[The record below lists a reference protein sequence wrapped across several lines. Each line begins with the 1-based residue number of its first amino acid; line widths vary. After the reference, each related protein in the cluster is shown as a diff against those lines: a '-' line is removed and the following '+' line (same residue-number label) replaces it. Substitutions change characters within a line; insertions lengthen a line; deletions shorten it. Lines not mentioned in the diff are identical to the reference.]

1 MPIIETIVG
10 IAGSPIESAIASKIY
25 ETAKKVLEKDPFD
38 YAIERTLDE
47 LRKERS
53 EDFFV
58 LEDIYRNRK
67 KIFDKVEIVNETTFQ
82 KILDDCDITPDTSS
96 RLFKRITQKFD
107 EIIRETAQDKQ
118 EFFFPYAIKEFRNIG
133 KTNEEIVDILQTITQ
148 NDSIILEHFN
158 ELEKKENEIIHL
170 SRIEYELEKGVEFRG
185 EFFRKKGPLWIDFEN
200 DFVVE
205 RNEVEEVI
213 KTFKEGCISVLLEGN
228 AASGKSVIARNVGYK
243 LANEKDVYYMSSEEF
258 EIHTEDAIFNDIR
271 KLKDAVI
278 IIEDAHLYPK
288 YCDGLLD
295 DILKNK
301 VEIKILITTR
311 YIPIYQYSILKH
323 LHKFKRNVEKTED
336 GVQKYICKKED
347 EKKERG
353 IQEYKCRKIT
363 LESFDFAKYILRN
376 YIEKKGLPEPS
387 VKEIEGLLSQS
398 KESLWLLA
406 YFLMAWKPSN
416 PIAIQQIYNNVLD
429 DIIGLKYKYR
439 IIGPEHVIFTIALFY
454 QFEIKVQKTFLI
466 YQLNLNEETIEK
478 LSDVGEIR
486 KSNGYLSLYHSAV
499 AEIYKNA
506 SENYSDFIDSLSDK
520 LRNFD
525 ENFDNENYIAF
536 LLRLYLRYKP
546 KNYDEVI
553 HQLQFKKEIL
563 NFILIHENTCNAI
576 HDLLDKEPNIRKI
589 ADVAIIII
597 HADIKVGSKLV
608 ESLNFDKFNLKIK
621 QEPSLETI
629 KDVIRDISYVDRDVA
644 KMIVGHLN
652 LNILKSKIENEDFWL
667 KKTTLNVICYANRK
681 IGNELIAFLGL
692 KLIIE
697 EEPTEKNW
705 LNYDDILYNM

>member
-10 IAGSPIESAIASKIY
+10 IASSPIESFIASRIY
-25 ETAKKVLEKDPFD
+25 EIAKMVLEKDPFD

-58 LEDIYRNRK
+58 LEDIYRNRE

-148 NDSIILEHFN
+148 NDSIILEHF
-158 ELEKKENEIIHL
+158 EKLEKKENEIIHL
-170 SRIEYELEKGVEFRG
+170 SRIEHELEKGVELRG

-205 RNEVEEVI
+205 RNEVEEII
-213 KTFKEGCISVLLEGN
+213 KTFEKGYISVLLEGN

-258 EIHTEDAIFNDIR
+258 EIHTEDAIFDDIR
-271 KLKDAVI
+271 KLEDSVI

-288 YCDGLLD
+288 YCDGLLN

-301 VEIKILITTR
+301 VGIKILITTR
-311 YIPIYQYSILKH
+311 HTPIYKYAILKY
-323 LHKFKRNVEKTED
+323 LNKCE
-336 GVQKYICKKED
+336 GED
-347 EKKERG
+347 EKKE
-353 IQEYKCRKIT
+353 YKCKKIT
-363 LESFDFAKYILRN
+363 LKQFDFAKYIIRN
-376 YIEKKGLPEPS
+376 YMEKKGLSEPS
-387 VKEIEGLLSQS
+387 VEEIEGLLNQS
-398 KESLWLLA
+398 KDSLWLLA
-406 YFLMAWKPSN
+406 YFLMAWEPSN
-416 PIAIQQIYNNVLD
+416 PIAIQQIYDNVLHD
-429 DIIGLKYKYR
+429 LKELQYKYGV
-439 IIGPEHVIFTIALFY
+439 IGPEHVIFTIALFY
-454 QFEIKVQKTFLI
+454 QFEIKVESTFLTS
-466 YQLNLNEETIEK
+466 QLNLNEETIAK
-478 LSDVGEIR
+478 LSNVGEIR
-486 KSNGYLSLYHSAV
+486 KSNSYLSLYHSAV

-506 SENYSDFIDSLSDK
+506 SENYSDFIYSLSDK

-536 LLRLYLRYKP
+536 LLRLYLRSKP
-546 KNYDEVI
+546 NNYDEVI

-597 HADIKVGSKLV
+597 HANKKVGSKLV

-629 KDVIRDISYVDRDVA
+629 KDVIRDISNADRDVA

-652 LNILKSKIENEDFWL
+652 LNILKSKIENEDFFL
-667 KKTTLNVICYANRK
+667 EKITLSVICYANRK
-681 IGNELIAFLGL
+681 IGNKLISSLGL

-705 LNYDDILYNM
+705 LNYDELMYNL